1 MSETHHPNTS
11 KRRRSSAGFSMI
23 EVLVAVALL
32 AIILLALMGLISAGI
47 HRAYSGKKMTEAT
60 ILAQAA
66 MERANVYA
74 AYTLLGAAKTDTG
87 ATQTWT
93 RNATTTTPD
102 VVSGTSAEAIER
114 TAWHDL
120 LANADLPAT
129 NAKPAT
135 LTVTMTPVPAGAT
148 FDTATMVQIVVDCTW
163 VEWGTRQRQVRLQA
177 LNLRVT
183 P

>member
-1 MSETHHPNTS
+1 MSETPHPTMS
-11 KRRRSSAGFSMI
+11 PRRRHDAGFSMI

-32 AIILLALMGLISAGI
+32 AVILLALMGLISAGI

-74 AYTLLGAAKTDTG
+74 AHTLLGAASTATSV
-87 ATQTWT
+87 TQTWT
-93 RNATTTTPD
+93 RNGSGTTPGE
-102 VVSGTSAEAIER
+102 VTGTSAEAVER
-114 TAWHDL
+114 TAWSNL

-129 NAKPAT
+129 NSNPAK
-135 LTVTMTPVPAGAT
+135 LTVTMTAMPTGKD
-148 FDTATMVQIVVDCTW
+148 FSNATMVQIVVDCTW

-177 LNLRVT
+177 LNLRTT